1 MTYTIELLHNVFEY
15 SPWELFE
22 RCCCTSNFRFMS
34 RPHAFHAVVQQIIA
48 SHSDKRGEVVNIG
61 NIAAEVNVEKR
72 RIYDL
77 FNFLASLNICK
88 RMSPQSY
95 LWIGME
101 EMGKKLKALFIECET
116 RYQNGEEMDVRF
128 EENSSPTIEE
138 LTIRL
143 LIVFMY
149 YLGTP
154 LNLRVVASLLA
165 PNQEKERPM
174 LRRLYLVT
182 YFMEQVGLATH
193 HSNVGSY
200 TAIFCTDEFLVDA
213 MNCMLAQKTLRV
225 TCLLSLM
232 SRIDSRTVECIRQRR
247 KAQLVSSVLTPTDV
261 SGQKNGVTPGT
272 QSRIDYTGN
281 PMRM

>member
-1 MTYTIELLHNVFEY
+1 M
-15 SPWELFE
+15 
-22 RCCCTSNFRFMS
+22 
-34 RPHAFHAVVQQIIA
+34 VQQIIA
-48 SHSDKRGEVVNIG
+48 GHSDKRGEVVNIG
-61 NIAAEVNVEKR
+61 SIAAEVNVEKR

-101 EMGKKLKALFIECET
+101 EMMKKLRALFIDCET
-116 RYQNGEEMDVRF
+116 RYQIGENLEVRF

-138 LTIRL
+138 LTIKL
-143 LIVFMY
+143 LMVFMY
-149 YLGTP
+149 YMGTP

-182 YFMEQVGLATH
+182 YFMEQVGLVTH

-200 TAIFCTDEFLVDA
+200 TAIFCTDDFLVDT
-213 MNCMLAQKTLRV
+213 MNTLLSQKALPM

-232 SRIDSRTVECIRQRR
+232 SRVDVRFVDNIRQKR
-247 KAQLVSSVLTPTDV
+247 KAQLVSSVLAPADL
-261 SGQKNGVTPGT
+261 SGQKNGLMS
-272 QSRIDYTGN
+272 QASRKDYTGN
-281 PMRM
+281 PIRP